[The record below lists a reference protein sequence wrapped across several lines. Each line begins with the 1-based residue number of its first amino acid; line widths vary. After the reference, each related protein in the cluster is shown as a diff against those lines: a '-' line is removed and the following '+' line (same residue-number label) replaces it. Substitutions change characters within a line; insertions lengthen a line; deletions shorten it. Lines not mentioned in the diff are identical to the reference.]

1 VPFATGKMVV
11 AVFTD
16 GWTLEAAAE
25 VAALKEDRAL
35 ELTEALARHSLI
47 YLDRT
52 GTAPDP
58 RLRMLET
65 VRAFVAEGLN
75 ARPDVTE
82 VRRRHADHYR
92 QLVEQADRPPRGVG
106 HSEWLERLEVEA
118 GNLAAAVEWYLAHDP
133 GPLPHLFRVLWPFW
147 FLRERIGEARA
158 WVDELLP
165 TVDALDPHARAELLW
180 TALAT
185 ALEVGDDSAALA
197 ARDRLAPMLEGI
209 QDSYLH
215 ALSDLAMAWTSPI
228 VGDFD
233 GALRQA
239 SVSLEEFRSQD
250 EPFGMVLA
258 VGAAAGLETV
268 VGRYDEAL
276 GHLRKGRD
284 LEERFD
290 NAWLATY
297 SRVQLG
303 ILAVAQGRLVEARAQ
318 LDEALDL
325 SMAARSTRSV
335 TLCLAAFAQ
344 LALAAGDPERA
355 ALLAGAAEG
364 LRRRVGLRTWP
375 TLRHGEAELVAQL
388 RQALGA
394 NHFEAVH
401 AAGAR
406 LNQRQAVAAVPD
418 RLGASVTAP

>member
-1 VPFATGKMVV
+1 MV
-11 AVFTD
+11 A
-16 GWTLEAAAE
+16 
-25 VAALKEDRAL
+25 
-35 ELTEALARHSLI
+35 
-47 YLDRT
+47 
-52 GTAPDP
+52 
-58 RLRMLET
+58 
-65 VRAFVAEGLN
+65 
-75 ARPDVTE
+75 
-82 VRRRHADHYR
+82 HA
-92 QLVEQADRPPRGVG
+92 
-106 HSEWLERLEVEA
+106 
-118 GNLAAAVEWYLAHDP
+118 
-133 GPLPHLFRVLWPFW
+133 
-147 FLRERIGEARA
+147 
-158 WVDELLP
+158 
-165 TVDALDPHARAELLW
+165 W

-197 ARDRLAPMLEGI
+197 ARDRLAPMLGGI

-239 SVSLEEFRSQD
+239 SISLEEFRSQD
-250 EPFGMVLA
+250 EPFWMVLA